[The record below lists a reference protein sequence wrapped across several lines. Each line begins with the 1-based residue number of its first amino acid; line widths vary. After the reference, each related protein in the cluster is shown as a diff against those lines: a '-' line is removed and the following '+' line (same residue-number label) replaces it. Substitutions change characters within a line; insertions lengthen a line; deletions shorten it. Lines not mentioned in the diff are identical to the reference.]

1 MLFLFIL
8 FCYFYADFF
17 VTEKFL
23 VRVFGDYTSVER
35 MLLFYCFNF
44 KVIKNNSHKNI
55 VMISLMYITCSINSK
70 HFYYV
75 FLYIFFVF
83 LHDRVFVFSRR

>member
-1 MLFLFIL
+1 MLFLFVL
-8 FCYFYADFF
+8 FYFYANFF

-23 VRVFGDYTSVER
+23 VRASGDYTSVEH

-55 VMISLMYITCSINSK
+55 VMISLMYM
-70 HFYYV
+70 
-75 FLYIFFVF
+75 
-83 LHDRVFVFSRR
+83 